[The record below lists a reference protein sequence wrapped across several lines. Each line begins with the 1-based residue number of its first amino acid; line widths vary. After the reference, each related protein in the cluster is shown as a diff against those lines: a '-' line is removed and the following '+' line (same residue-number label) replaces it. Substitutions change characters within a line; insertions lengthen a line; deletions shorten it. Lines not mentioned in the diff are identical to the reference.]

1 MLIVKHSFPGRK
13 QSPGARQ
20 STPNRRSFRFH
31 GWADAAGR
39 AGGRLGRALFAK
51 AGLLSSL
58 RLHPELAVGC
68 ASSLW
73 PVLCAA
79 VCGARSL
86 CPARQR
92 RFTLFASAA
101 LFRRTDASSTGR
113 AFRGRRCRVH
123 GAQAHKPLDR
133 LVPAAGPGARWYS
146 SDLFIP
152 RECH

>member
-20 STPNRRSFRFH
+20 STPSRRSFRFH

-39 AGGRLGRALFAK
+39 AGGSEERFSPKRGFCPRC
-51 AGLLSSL
+51 GSIPTW
-58 RLHPELAVGC
+58 R
-68 ASSLW
+68 W
-73 PVLCAA
+73 
-79 VCGARSL
+79 GARLRFGL
-86 CPARQR
+86 CCVQPSAAPGLSVRPRQR

-113 AFRGRRCRVH
+113 ASRGRRCRVH